1 MCPLGPRN
9 PSHSNL
15 IIPVYARRK
24 LPLDTVCEA
33 NLEDASDADDVVGE
47 TGTHD
52 AQHLVRSCRGRP
64 NTDDCALSGA
74 MCGEAVAAVKPLECS
89 CNGNVLKDA
98 CTSV

>member
-24 LPLDTVCEA
+24 LPLGTVCEA
-33 NLEDASDADDVVGE
+33 NLEDASDADDVVGV
-47 TGTHD
+47 TNTHD
-52 AQHLVRSCRGRP
+52 AQHLVCSCRWRP
-64 NTDDCALSGA
+64 NADNCALSGA
-74 MCGEAVAAVKPLECS
+74 VCGEAVAAVKPLERS